1 MIASPWAA
9 AGGDSPVSPI
19 DNRTFGKFLSS
30 SGQIQPFAK
39 PISNKPKIYATELPT
54 RFAETTMRFGI
65 QLYPPCTAPEMAAYA
80 KKAMDQYSFDKV
92 WVPDHLTYENVFVI
106 LAAIVGQTHAHVGTS
121 VTHPWARTPV
131 DLASSFAALAH
142 LAGDRGIT
150 VGIGAGSPSSNM
162 IRKTKRVAMARQTIL
177 FLRAMF
183 AGKTVKLGAFA
194 ELAEFFRLDPNA
206 EGFIRLPPKQAP
218 EIFVAAAGPQ
228 MLKMAWDIGD
238 GLIVSNLSFPTA
250 LVRQGAIELAM
261 AKLEKARR
269 ARNDGHKFTK
279 VLHLHISVSRDG
291 SAAKRYGKRMGAGAL
306 IQGHLLKQR
315 MLKLPVPEATA
326 DAVAAA
332 HRSGNPVDEIIEL
345 ISDDLLTQVG
355 TVIAGTPAQCTDGID
370 EMLRAAK
377 PYGFDIVDMASP
389 LGPNWDEAIDLI
401 CQEIIPEIERRSASY

>member
-1 MIASPWAA
+1 
-9 AGGDSPVSPI
+9 
-19 DNRTFGKFLSS
+19 
-30 SGQIQPFAK
+30 
-39 PISNKPKIYATELPT
+39 
-54 RFAETTMRFGI
+54 MRFGI
-65 QLYPPCTAPEMAAYA
+65 QFYPPCTAPEMAAYA
-80 KKAMDQYSFDKV
+80 KKAMAQHSFDKV

-177 FLRAMF
+177 FLREMF

-194 ELAEFFRLDPNA
+194 DLAEFFRLDVNA
-206 EGFIRLPPKQAP
+206 EGFLRLPPKQMP

-250 LVRQGAIELAM
+250 LVRQGAIDLAM
-261 AKLEKARR
+261 AELEKARR
-269 ARNDGHKFTK
+269 ARNDGRKFTK

-291 SAAKRYGKRMGAGAL
+291 PAAKRYAKSMGAGAL
-306 IQGHLLKQR
+306 IQGHMLKQR

-332 HRSGNPVDEIIEL
+332 HRSGKPVDEMMEL

-377 PYGFDIVDMASP
+377 SYGFDIVDMASP